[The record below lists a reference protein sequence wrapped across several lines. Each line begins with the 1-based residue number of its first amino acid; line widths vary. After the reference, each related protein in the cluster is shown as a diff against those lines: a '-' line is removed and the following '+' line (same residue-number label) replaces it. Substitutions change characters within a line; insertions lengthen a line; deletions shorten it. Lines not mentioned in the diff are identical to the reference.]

1 MDHPHEPI
9 DAINDWQIW
18 YRNNNMT
25 QETIYKDPDWKSFW
39 DKPYEGNNVY
49 KQKAA
54 EHFADTIAEF
64 QNELTG
70 SEIYEAF
77 AVAALQALDFVKKE
91 YDNAKELVEL
101 IQNNAKN

>member
-1 MDHPHEPI
+1 MEHPHEPI

-18 YRNNNMT
+18 YRNQTMK
-25 QETIYKDPDWKSFW
+25 QDSVYKNPDWKTFW
-39 DKPYEGNNVY
+39 EKPYEGNNVY

-70 SEIYEAF
+70 VELFEAF
-77 AVAALQALDFVKKE
+77 TAAAMQHLEFIEKE
-91 YDNAKELVEL
+91 YNNAKQLSEL
-101 IQNNAKN
+101 IQSNVKN